1 MNETLEK
8 LEQEIQNAEL
18 VSSKKLELEA
28 LVAKLKAEQVSE
40 KEGLVNDITKMIEV
54 FESSHPQVTGLL
66 SRVSNFLSNSGI

>member
-8 LEQEIQNAEL
+8 LEKEIHSAEL
-18 VSSKKLELEA
+18 DSAKKLELEA
-28 LVAKLKAEQVSE
+28 LVAKLKSEQESE
-40 KEGLVNDITKMIEV
+40 KEGLVNDLTKMIED

>member
-18 VSSKKLELEA
+18 DSSKKLELEA
-28 LVAKLKAEQVSE
+28 LVAKLKAEQESE
-40 KEGLVNDITKMIEV
+40 KEGLVNDITKMIED

>member
-18 VSSKKLELEA
+18 DSSKKLELEA
-28 LVAKLKAEQVSE
+28 LVAKLKVEQESE
-40 KEGLVNDITKMIEV
+40 KEGLVNDITKMIED

>member
-8 LEQEIQNAEL
+8 LEKEIHNAEL
-18 VSSKKLELEA
+18 DGAKKLELEA
-28 LVAKLKAEQVSE
+28 LVAKLKSEQETE
-40 KEGLVNDITKMIEV
+40 KEGLVNDLTKMIED

>member
-8 LEQEIQNAEL
+8 LEQEIHSAEL
-18 VSSKKLELEA
+18 DGAKKAELEA
-28 LVAKLKAEQVSE
+28 LVAKLKSEQESE
-40 KEGLVNDITKMIEV
+40 KEGLVNDLTKMIED

>member
-8 LEQEIQNAEL
+8 LEQEIQNTEL
-18 VSSKKLELEA
+18 DSSKKLELEA
-28 LVAKLKAEQVSE
+28 LVAKLKAEQESE
-40 KEGLVNDITKMIEV
+40 KEGLVNDITKMIED